1 MKWILAVTLSLSLLA
16 SSFAQAN
23 TDAKDNEIAYGM
35 FQDMGF
41 PPGTNRNMC
50 DVYSQAASQITEM
63 RNDRIT
69 LSAALEDVGRIDVPD
84 ERVFLTV
91 MTRAAYSKQGRKVW
105 KDPRS
110 ALWSVQGKCN
120 KWLHGSETTA
130 QNATPSIGPDLSRI
144 PGGVDPRVELG
155 IKQAS
160 EGAANFMRN
169 GLVSVSRNPMG
180 NATGVCAEY
189 AQSYRTWAMTYN
201 LKTNPRTF
209 REYADNVGSAAY
221 SYCGKE
227 AAKIGVKVDSS
238 VAYMSTW

>member
-1 MKWILAVTLSLSLLA
+1 MKWIFAVTLSLSLLA
-16 SSFAQAN
+16 SSFAQAK
-23 TDAKDNEIAYGM
+23 TDAKGNEIAYGM

-84 ERVFLTV
+84 ERVFLTM

-120 KWLHGSETTA
+120 KWLYKRNETTA
-130 QNATPSIGPDLSRI
+130 QT
-144 PGGVDPRVELG
+144 E
-155 IKQAS
+155 
-160 EGAANFMRN
+160 
-169 GLVSVSRNPMG
+169 
-180 NATGVCAEY
+180 
-189 AQSYRTWAMTYN
+189 
-201 LKTNPRTF
+201 
-209 REYADNVGSAAY
+209 
-221 SYCGKE
+221 
-227 AAKIGVKVDSS
+227 
-238 VAYMSTW
+238 